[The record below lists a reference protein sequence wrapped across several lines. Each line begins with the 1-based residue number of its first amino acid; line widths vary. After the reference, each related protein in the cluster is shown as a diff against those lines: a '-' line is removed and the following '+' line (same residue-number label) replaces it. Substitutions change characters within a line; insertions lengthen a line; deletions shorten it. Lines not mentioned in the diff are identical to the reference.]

1 MNRSVRSVLLAV
13 VVVAAIAG
21 FAVFAG
27 HDGGGEEPEAT
38 GRQTAP
44 ATAGSEAPPEEP
56 ELYVTPSDQEEEVG
70 QEEGHDDSLENAPAD
85 QRAKDDAAAAA
96 LATAEIWVQGKTLE
110 QAAWNEQLLHTLAPV
125 AQPAYD
131 GRVWG
136 YRVEAT
142 AVKGEPAV
150 EQATMTTATVVIP
163 TDAGPLT
170 MTVTRSDEQG
180 SWATTAI
187 TAD

>member
-1 MNRSVRSVLLAV
+1 MNRSVRSILLAV

-27 HDGGGEEPEAT
+27 RDGGGEEPEAT
-38 GRQTAP
+38 DRQTA
-44 ATAGSEAPPEEP
+44 TAAAPSEAPTEEP
-56 ELYVTPSDQEEEVG
+56 ELYVTPSDQEEEAG

-85 QRAKDDAAAAA
+85 QRAKDEAAAAA
-96 LATAEIWVQGKTLE
+96 LATAEVWVQGKTLE
-110 QAAWNEQLLHTLAPV
+110 QAEWNEQLLHTLAPV

-142 AVKGEPAV
+142 AVTGEPAV
-150 EQATMTTATVVIP
+150 EKATMTTATVVIP

-170 MTVTRSDEQG
+170 LTVTRSVEQG
-180 SWATTAI
+180 AWATTAV